1 VCGSNQN
8 PRDDGRRVNCMREMR
23 VRSNGGCELRGW
35 WWAGVVDG
43 SEVDGKVWRGWTDR
57 IGWEGEMEKEEGE
70 GEGGEM

>member
-1 VCGSNQN
+1 
-8 PRDDGRRVNCMREMR
+8 MR